1 MSDLVVSFSV
11 AGARR
16 WIRLPG
22 PAALRRFAAEP
33 DPEPDGGEIHVVAAS
48 TGPLEPL
55 GPGVHTTLDAVLGWS
70 GEDGLAPPVAGTA
83 AERTEAEGTIRNAF
97 SRDLTALLRQ
107 AAAGGVIDRGQAAA
121 LSRAARLATF
131 GVGPAGRRT
140 DGQETR
146 ILGL

>member
-33 DPEPDGGEIHVVAAS
+33 DPEPDGGEIHVAAAS
-48 TGPLEPL
+48 AGPLEPL
-55 GPGVHTTLDAVLGWS
+55 GRGVHTTLDAVLGWS
-70 GEDGLAPPVAGTA
+70 GDGLPPPVEGTA
-83 AERTEAEGTIRNAF
+83 AERAEEEGTVRNAF

-107 AAAGGVIDRGQAAA
+107 AAAGGVIGHSQAAA

-131 GVGPAGRRT
+131 GVGPAGPRS
-140 DGQETR
+140 DSQETR